1 MVKLV
6 FISANSVYFLENTL
20 LMPVIAR
27 FESNV
32 AREGIFVVG
41 ERPNVNVVHFR
52 DTFDLRKTIFY
63 LVDIQMCWGCFK
75 N

>member
-1 MVKLV
+1 
-6 FISANSVYFLENTL
+6 
-20 LMPVIAR
+20 LMPVTAR